1 MSIRMQ
7 PSKFGTSPAPNTQG
21 YTPGVGETFLRGAVV
36 TYVVASD
43 DVDEHAGGGVVTLV
57 LGIAA
62 HDVTAGVSDDV
73 SGNVLVYKA
82 LDQEFA
88 GSALTAGS
96 AVATDLS
103 GVSIGDVYGI
113 IKHAD
118 NEWYVD
124 LGDVGNPVLTIS
136 KIIDLTGLHIVL
148 FRFLLSAVQEV

>member
-21 YTPGVGETFLRGAVV
+21 YTPGAGETFLRGAVV

-62 HDVTAGVSDDV
+62 HDVTSGVSDDV
-73 SGNVLVYKA
+73 SGEVLVFKA

-88 GSALTAGS
+88 GSALTGAS

-113 IKHAD
+113 IKHTD

-124 LGDVGNPVLTIS
+124 LGDIANPVLTIT
-136 KIIDLTGLHIVL
+136 KIDDNLNIVW

>member
-21 YTPGVGETFLRGAVV
+21 YTPGAGETFLRGAVV

-73 SGNVLVYKA
+73 SGEVLVFKA

-113 IKHAD
+113 VKHTD

-136 KIIDLTGLHIVL
+136 KIDDNLNIVW

>member
-7 PSKFGTSPAPNTQG
+7 PSRFGTSPAPNVQG
-21 YTPGVGETFLRGAVV
+21 YTPGAGQTYLRGAVV

-43 DVDEHAGGGVVTLV
+43 DVDEHAGGAVVTLV
-57 LGIAA
+57 LGVSA

-73 SGNVLVYKA
+73 SGNVTVYKA

-88 GSALTAGS
+88 GSVLTAAS

-103 GVSIGDVYGI
+103 GVSIGDTFGI
-113 IKHAD
+113 IKHTD

-124 LGDVGNPVLTIS
+124 LGDTGDVVLTIS
-136 KIIDLTGLHIVL
+136 KIDDNLNIVW